1 MYTIV
6 QFRTKEG
13 DYMSKKIERPVR
25 LTNLIN
31 IMGMI
36 SIHYFEFD
44 KNFCFEG
51 EKHDY
56 WEMVYVDSG
65 NVLITADEKKH
76 ILGQGEIIFHK
87 PNEFHTISADGKKP
101 TNVCVIC
108 FETKSKAMEWF
119 QDKKMLFPKEF
130 RGYIKTIIN
139 EGKKTFALP
148 INDPY
153 AGVIKLLDKPAIG
166 GLQIIKTSLEQLLI
180 MLIRVGEGE
189 QVRKKKLSEEDCGN
203 CLVNKIVEILNDNIY
218 GKINVYDIC
227 QNLSYSK
234 THVSKVFNENMGCSI
249 IEYYTSL
256 KITEAKKLIRERI
269 YSFTEIS
276 NMLQFSNPHYFS
288 KVFKKVVNMSPRE
301 YLQSVTI

>member
-1 MYTIV
+1 
-6 QFRTKEG
+6 
-13 DYMSKKIERPVR
+13 MSKNEVGKPVR

-31 IMGMI
+31 VTSIL

-44 KNFCFEG
+44 KNFHFKG
-51 EKHDY
+51 EKHES

-65 NVLITADEKKH
+65 NVIITADEKKH
-76 ILGQGEIIFHK
+76 ILSQGEIIFHK

-119 QDKKMLFPKEF
+119 RDKKMIFPKEL
-130 RGYIKTIIN
+130 RGYIKTIIT
-139 EGKKTFALP
+139 EGEKTFKLP
-148 INDPY
+148 INDPE
-153 AGVIKLLDKPAIG
+153 ADIVQLAEKPAIG

-180 MLIRVGEGE
+180 MLIRAGEG
-189 QVRKKKLSEEDCGN
+189 QNVKKKKSIEDCGN
-203 CLVNKIVEILNDNIY
+203 RLVNEIGEILNDNIY
-218 GKINVYDIC
+218 GKINVYEIC
-227 QNLSYSK
+227 NNLSYSK

-249 IEYYTSL
+249 IDYYTRL
-256 KITEAKKLIRERI
+256 KITEAKKLIRERV
-269 YSFTEIS
+269 YSFAEIS